1 MTSELFAVE
10 RDPYAIVVPNS
21 TCDEDGWSVT
31 QVIVAEALV
40 TFDTFTA
47 EMTGAGVVVVKLRFE
62 EIARVP
68 PELADMTAK
77 L

>member
-31 QVIVAEALV
+31 HVIVAEEPV
-40 TFDTFTA
+40 TFVAVTA
-47 EMTGAGVVVVKLRFE
+47 EMTGAGAVVVKPKFE
-62 EIARVP
+62 EIASAP
-68 PELADMTAK
+68 AELADMTAK